1 VLKMMDPYAVLDVSR
16 TATPAEITHAY
27 RHKLRSHHPDTRSQ
41 TSPDGADERLRDIV
55 AAYAVLR
62 DPKRRAEYDRTLDLT
77 APSDVQGSGSIKVQV
92 SRSDSPGGRPP
103 LWAGPVRWHR

>member
-1 VLKMMDPYAVLDVSR
+1 MMDPYAALDVSP

-27 RHKLRSHHPDTRSQ
+27 RRKLRTHHPDTRSQ
-41 TSPDGADERLRDIV
+41 ASPTSADERLRDIV

-77 APSDVQGSGSIKVQV
+77 ARPDAQSSGSIQVQV
-92 SRSDSPGGRPP
+92 NRSDGSGGRPP

>member
-1 VLKMMDPYAVLDVSR
+1 MDPYEVLEVSR

-27 RHKLRSHHPDTRSQ
+27 RRKLHTHHPDTRSQ
-41 TSPDGADERLRDIV
+41 TSPAGADERLRDIV

-62 DPKRRAEYDRTLDLT
+62 DPKRRAEYDRAVDLT
-77 APSDVQGSGSIKVQV
+77 APPDARSSGSIQVQV
-92 SRSDSPGGRPP
+92 NRSDGPDGRPP